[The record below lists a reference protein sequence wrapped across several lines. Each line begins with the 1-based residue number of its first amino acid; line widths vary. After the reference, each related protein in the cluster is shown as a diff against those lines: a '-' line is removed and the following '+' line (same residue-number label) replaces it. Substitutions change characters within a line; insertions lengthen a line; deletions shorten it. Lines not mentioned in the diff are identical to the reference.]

1 MVQKLSAMRYIKN
14 NKRRVSVLIV
24 SLTLCFV
31 LTYVS
36 FFFLSTTT
44 ETFRS
49 LLVDNAE
56 KMQFVKPSAR
66 VFDLDHDKLCEDE
79 YLRQYNIKL
88 NELMNK
94 LKAKEGITD
103 VFMAETVYGTVQCFV
118 GRYTFELPLVSK
130 DKISLLLK
138 HMEATLAE
146 GRLPEKNNEI
156 VLSESAMKNEDYRLG
171 DNLKENHSITI
182 VGILECEY
190 YFGCGIYEGDTY
202 NNQRICILSDGSID
216 DLTLLLNNIGYKFDK
231 SKESIIDKVSG
242 EEDLQNDVINA
253 IESGTDIVYVFILAV
268 LFLVLLIVY
277 TTYLRDRQNEWCLY
291 SSIGYSKKA
300 IYFSIM
306 RELLFTFAVSVLAGG
321 IIIFLTEV
329 ALDYCMIRPMGIM
342 CRYFYPNVLLEILC
356 SYVLLL
362 GMLQL
367 PVRYELYRIRTID
380 AMDDDLN

>member
-49 LLVDNAE
+49 LLVDNTE
-56 KMQFVKPSAR
+56 KMQFVQPSAR
-66 VFDLDHDKLCEDE
+66 VFDLAHDKLSEDE

-88 NELMNK
+88 NELMSK

-103 VFMAETVYGTVQCFV
+103 VFTAETVYGTVQSFV
-118 GRYTFELPLVSK
+118 GKYTFELPLVSK
-130 DKISLLLK
+130 DKIPLLLK

-182 VGILECEY
+182 VGIVECKY

-242 EEDLQNDVINA
+242 EEDLQNDVING

-268 LFLVLLIVY
+268 LFIVLLIVY

-321 IIIFLTEV
+321 IIIFLAEI

-342 CRYFYPNVLLEILC
+342 CRYFYPSVLLEILC

-367 PVRYELYRIRTID
+367 PVRYELYRVRTID